1 MQDNENFKDDKS
13 QSSLDIKSILYA
25 VISRWYWFAISLF
38 ICLAIGIYQIKKTE
52 PVYSSTAQL
61 LLKDE
66 DQGNSSGDLGGA
78 FSNMGL
84 LKTNTNIQNEILT
97 ITSSPTIREVV
108 KRLNLQVNYTVP
120 GRLYNP
126 TIYGTSLPISIS
138 FPEMPEENSAGMTVT
153 LHKNGSATLSDFM
166 ANNEDVSGK
175 PVNIKTI
182 SKIDT
187 ISTPVGKIVVAPN
200 AAFKPA
206 NKTDEEMT
214 IFINK
219 LPIASTTSAFGTRLS
234 AQKPNDCSVIEL
246 TYNDVSPERAID
258 FLNTLIEVYN
268 ENWIRDKNRISVSTS
283 EFIKERLAVIENE
296 LGNVD
301 SDISSYK
308 STHRLPDVEQASQM
322 YFQRATSA
330 SDEVLNYNN
339 RLGMARYIR
348 NYLSNS
354 AISYNVL
361 PANSGLENLSIEGQ
375 ITAYNNLLLKRNQM
389 VSNSSASNPLV
400 VDIDNQLAGMREAI
414 LTSIDNYIV
423 LLNSSVQMA
432 QTSQAAA
439 SSQLAASPTQARY
452 LLSVERQQKVKENL
466 YLYLLQKRE
475 ENELSQAFTAY
486 NSRLIAPP
494 ATGALIAPTSQKTLL
509 IFLLI
514 GLAIPAA
521 AVYIT
526 EMFNTKVRGRRDL
539 ECLTVPFLGEIPL
552 GYKKRHGIQKL
563 RPARPEEKDQRII
576 MVKKGCGNVINEAFR
591 VIRTNLEMMADGES
605 KLGHIIALTS
615 ANPGS
620 GKTFIT
626 TNLAAVLAIKNKKVA
641 IVDLDLR
648 KASLSKFAT
657 NAPTIGVTS
666 YLSGHASL
674 DQIRTSYQVEETRP
688 DVSGKQFSFD
698 IYPVGAIPPN
708 PAELL
713 YSPRLKTMLDT
724 LRNEYDYILLDCPP
738 VEVIAD
744 AKIINRH
751 ADMTIFI
758 IRSGLLE
765 REMLPQIQKFY
776 DNQRYHNMAII
787 LNGTDYTSIAG
798 LTSRF
803 GYGYGYGY
811 GYRIKNGKNAY

>member
-1 MQDNENFKDDKS
+1 VQDNENFKAENQ
-13 QSSLDIKSILYA
+13 QSGINLKNLLYA
-25 VISRWYWFAISLF
+25 VLSRWYWFVISLF
-38 ICLAIGIYQIKKTE
+38 IFFALGVYQIKKTE
-52 PVYSSTAQL
+52 PVYTSSAQL
-61 LLKDE
+61 LLKD
-66 DQGNSSGDLGGA
+66 DNNSGGDVGGA
-78 FSNMGL
+78 FSDMGL
-84 LKTNTNIQNEILT
+84 LKSNTNIQNEILT
-97 ITSSPTIREVV
+97 IKSSPTISEVV
-108 KRLNLQVNYTVP
+108 KRLNLMVNYTIP

-126 TIYGTSLPISIS
+126 TIYGSSLPVSIT
-138 FPEMPEENSAGMTVT
+138 FNDIPDDNSASLTAT
-153 LHKNGSATLSDFM
+153 LHKDGSLSLSDFSPVDEANAGKALRVSSINKIQTIQSPVGKLTIAPNASYTPPSGGLQDDMVIYVLKNSLGSAT
-166 ANNEDVSGK
+166 GQY
-175 PVNIKTI
+175 
-182 SKIDT
+182 
-187 ISTPVGKIVVAPN
+187 VGK
-200 AAFKPA
+200 
-206 NKTDEEMT
+206 
-214 IFINK
+214 
-219 LPIASTTSAFGTRLS
+219 LS
-234 AQKPNDCSVIEL
+234 ARKADDCSVIEL
-246 TYNDVSPERAID
+246 SFNDVSSDRTID

-268 ENWIRDKNRISVSTS
+268 ENWIRDKNRISISTS
-283 EFIKERLAVIENE
+283 EFIKERLAVIESD

-308 STHRLPDVEQASQM
+308 SSHRLPDVDQASSL

-330 SDEVLNYNN
+330 SDEVLKLNN

-354 AISYNVL
+354 ANSFNVL

-432 QTSQAAA
+432 QSSQAAA
-439 SSQLAASPTQARY
+439 SSQLAANPTQARY

-494 ATGALIAPTSQKTLL
+494 SRGGMIAPTEQK
-509 IFLLI
+509 IMMMYLLI
-514 GLAIPAA
+514 GFAIPAA
-521 AVYIT
+521 GVYLA
-526 EMFNTKVRGRRDL
+526 EMFNTKVRGRKDI
-539 ECLTVPFLGEIPL
+539 ESLTVPFLGEIPL
-552 GYKKRHGIQKL
+552 GFKRRHGLQRL
-563 RPARPEEKDQRII
+563 RKPHENELSKRIV
-576 MVKKGCGNVINEAFR
+576 MVKRGCGNVINEAFR
-591 VIRTNLEMMADGES
+591 VIRTNLEMMTDGES
-605 KLGHIIALTS
+605 GKGHVIGLTS

-626 TNLAAVLAIKNKKVA
+626 MNLAAVLAIKNKKVI

-648 KASLSKFAT
+648 KASLSK
-657 NAPTIGVTS
+657 TITDTTVGVTS
-666 YLSGHASL
+666 YLSGHAAINDLIVSR
-674 DQIRTSYQVEETRP
+674 DVE
-688 DVSGKQFSFD
+688 DVKQGTQTEEHHFD
-698 IYPVGAIPPN
+698 VIPVGAIPPN

-713 YSPRLKTMLDT
+713 YSPRLKVLLDQ
-724 LRNEYDYILLDCPP
+724 LRDEYDYVLLDCPP

-744 AKIINRH
+744 TKIINRH
-751 ADMTIFI
+751 VDLTLFI

-765 REMLPQIQKFY
+765 REMLPYIQQFY

-787 LNGTDYTSIAG
+787 LNGTDNSSIVG
-798 LTSRF
+798 IRSNF

-811 GYRIKNGKNAY
+811 GYGSKRTKGHAY

>member
-1 MQDNENFKDDKS
+1 MQDNENFKAENQ
-13 QSSLDIKSILYA
+13 QSGINLKNLLYA
-25 VISRWYWFAISLF
+25 VLSRWYWFVISLF
-38 ICLAIGIYQIKKTE
+38 IFFALGVYQIKKTE
-52 PVYSSTAQL
+52 PVYTSSAQL
-61 LLKDE
+61 LLKD
-66 DQGNSSGDLGGA
+66 DNNSGGDVGGA
-78 FSNMGL
+78 FSDMGL
-84 LKTNTNIQNEILT
+84 LKSNTNIQNEILT
-97 ITSSPTIREVV
+97 IKSSPTISEVV
-108 KRLNLQVNYTVP
+108 KRLNLMVNYTIP

-126 TIYGTSLPISIS
+126 TIYGSSLPVSIT
-138 FPEMPEENSAGMTVT
+138 FNDIPDDNSASLTAT
-153 LHKNGSATLSDFM
+153 LHKDGSLSLSDFSPVDEANAGKALRVSSINKIQTIQSPVGKLTIAPNASYTPPSGGLQDDMVIYVSKNSLGSAT
-166 ANNEDVSGK
+166 GQY
-175 PVNIKTI
+175 
-182 SKIDT
+182 
-187 ISTPVGKIVVAPN
+187 VGK
-200 AAFKPA
+200 
-206 NKTDEEMT
+206 
-214 IFINK
+214 
-219 LPIASTTSAFGTRLS
+219 LS
-234 AQKPNDCSVIEL
+234 ARKADDCSVIEL
-246 TYNDVSPERAID
+246 SFNDVSSDRTID

-268 ENWIRDKNRISVSTS
+268 ENWIRDKNRISISTS
-283 EFIKERLAVIENE
+283 EFIKERLAVIESD

-308 STHRLPDVEQASQM
+308 SSHRLPDVDQASSL

-330 SDEVLNYNN
+330 SDEVLKLNN

-354 AISYNVL
+354 ANSFNVL

-432 QTSQAAA
+432 QSSQAAA
-439 SSQLAASPTQARY
+439 SSQLAANPTQARY

-494 ATGALIAPTSQKTLL
+494 SRGGMIAPTEQK
-509 IFLLI
+509 IMMMYLLI
-514 GLAIPAA
+514 GFAIPAA
-521 AVYIT
+521 GVYLA
-526 EMFNTKVRGRRDL
+526 EMFNTKVRGRKDI
-539 ECLTVPFLGEIPL
+539 ESLTVPFLGEIPL
-552 GYKKRHGIQKL
+552 GFKRRRGLQRL
-563 RPARPEEKDQRII
+563 RKPHENELSKRIV
-576 MVKKGCGNVINEAFR
+576 MVKRGCGNVINEAFR
-591 VIRTNLEMMADGES
+591 VIRTNLEMMTDGES
-605 KLGHIIALTS
+605 GKGHVIGLTS

-626 TNLAAVLAIKNKKVA
+626 MNLAAVLAIKNKKVI

-648 KASLSKFAT
+648 KASLSK
-657 NAPTIGVTS
+657 TITDTTVGVTS
-666 YLSGHASL
+666 YLSGHAAINDLIVSR
-674 DQIRTSYQVEETRP
+674 DVE
-688 DVSGKQFSFD
+688 DVKQGTQTEEHHFD
-698 IYPVGAIPPN
+698 VIPVGAIPPN

-713 YSPRLKTMLDT
+713 YSPRLKVLLDQ
-724 LRNEYDYILLDCPP
+724 LRDEYDYVLLDCPP

-744 AKIINRH
+744 TKIINRH
-751 ADMTIFI
+751 VDLTLFI

-765 REMLPQIQKFY
+765 REMLPYIQQFY

-787 LNGTDYTSIAG
+787 LNGTDNSSIVG
-798 LTSRF
+798 IRSNF

-811 GYRIKNGKNAY
+811 GYGSKRTKGHAY

>member
-1 MQDNENFKDDKS
+1 MQDNENFKAENQ
-13 QSSLDIKSILYA
+13 QSGINLKNLLYA
-25 VISRWYWFAISLF
+25 VLSRWYWFVISLF
-38 ICLAIGIYQIKKTE
+38 IFFALGVYQIKKTE
-52 PVYSSTAQL
+52 PVYTSSAQL
-61 LLKDE
+61 LLKD
-66 DQGNSSGDLGGA
+66 DNNSGGDVGGA
-78 FSNMGL
+78 FSDMGL
-84 LKTNTNIQNEILT
+84 LKSNTNIQNEILT
-97 ITSSPTIREVV
+97 IKSSPTISEVV
-108 KRLNLQVNYTVP
+108 KRLNLMVNYTIP

-126 TIYGTSLPISIS
+126 TIYGSSLPVSIT
-138 FPEMPEENSAGMTVT
+138 FNDIPDDNSASLTAT
-153 LHKNGSATLSDFM
+153 LHKDGSLSLSDFSPVDEANAGKALRVSSINKIQTIQSPVGKLTIAPNASYTPPSGGLQDDMVIYVLKNSLGSAT
-166 ANNEDVSGK
+166 GQY
-175 PVNIKTI
+175 
-182 SKIDT
+182 
-187 ISTPVGKIVVAPN
+187 VGK
-200 AAFKPA
+200 
-206 NKTDEEMT
+206 
-214 IFINK
+214 
-219 LPIASTTSAFGTRLS
+219 LS
-234 AQKPNDCSVIEL
+234 ARKADDCSVIEL
-246 TYNDVSPERAID
+246 SFNDVSSDRTID

-268 ENWIRDKNRISVSTS
+268 ENWIRDKNRISISTS
-283 EFIKERLAVIENE
+283 EFIKERLAVIESD

-308 STHRLPDVEQASQM
+308 SSHRLPDVDQASSL

-330 SDEVLNYNN
+330 SDEVLKLNN

-354 AISYNVL
+354 ANSFNVL

-432 QTSQAAA
+432 QSSQAAA
-439 SSQLAASPTQARY
+439 SSQLAANPTQARY

-494 ATGALIAPTSQKTLL
+494 SRGGMIAPTEQK
-509 IFLLI
+509 IMMMYLLI
-514 GLAIPAA
+514 GFAIPAA
-521 AVYIT
+521 GVYLA
-526 EMFNTKVRGRRDL
+526 EMFNTKVRGRKDI
-539 ECLTVPFLGEIPL
+539 ESLTVPFLGEIPL
-552 GYKKRHGIQKL
+552 GFKRRHGLQRL
-563 RPARPEEKDQRII
+563 RKPHENELSKRIV
-576 MVKKGCGNVINEAFR
+576 MVKRGCGNVINEAFR
-591 VIRTNLEMMADGES
+591 VIRTNLEMMTDGES
-605 KLGHIIALTS
+605 GKGHVIGLTS

-626 TNLAAVLAIKNKKVA
+626 MNLAAVLAIKNKKVI

-648 KASLSKFAT
+648 KASLSK
-657 NAPTIGVTS
+657 TITDTTVGVTS
-666 YLSGHASL
+666 YLSGHAAINDLIVSR
-674 DQIRTSYQVEETRP
+674 DVE
-688 DVSGKQFSFD
+688 DVKQGTQTEEHHFD
-698 IYPVGAIPPN
+698 VIPVGAIPPN

-713 YSPRLKTMLDT
+713 YSPRLKVLLDQ
-724 LRNEYDYILLDCPP
+724 LRDEYDYVLLDCPP

-744 AKIINRH
+744 TKIINRH
-751 ADMTIFI
+751 VDLTLFI

-765 REMLPQIQKFY
+765 REMLPYIQQFY

-787 LNGTDYTSIAG
+787 LNGTDNSSIVG
-798 LTSRF
+798 IRSNF

-811 GYRIKNGKNAY
+811 GYGSKRTKGHAY

>member
-1 MQDNENFKDDKS
+1 MQDNENFKAETQ
-13 QSSLDIKSILYA
+13 QSGLNLKNLLYA
-25 VISRWYWFAISLF
+25 VLSRWYWFVISLF
-38 ICLAIGIYQIKKTE
+38 IFGALGIYQIKKTE
-52 PVYSSTAQL
+52 PVYTSSAQL
-61 LLKDE
+61 LLKD
-66 DQGNSSGDLGGA
+66 DNNSGGDVGGA
-78 FSNMGL
+78 FSDMGL

-97 ITSSPTIREVV
+97 IKSSPTISEVV
-108 KRLNLQVNYTVP
+108 KRLNLMVNYTIP

-126 TIYGTSLPISIS
+126 TIYGSSLPVSITFNDITDDNVAS
-138 FPEMPEENSAGMTVT
+138 LTAT
-153 LHKNGSATLSDFM
+153 LHKDGSLSLSDFSPADEANAGKTIKVSSINKIQTIQSPIGKLTIAPNASYAPSADGLQEDMVIYVNKKSIGSAT
-166 ANNEDVSGK
+166 K
-175 PVNIKTI
+175 QY
-182 SKIDT
+182 
-187 ISTPVGKIVVAPN
+187 VGK
-200 AAFKPA
+200 
-206 NKTDEEMT
+206 
-214 IFINK
+214 
-219 LPIASTTSAFGTRLS
+219 LS
-234 AQKPNDCSVIEL
+234 ARKADDCSVIEL
-246 TYNDVSPERAID
+246 SFNDVSPDRTID
-258 FLNTLIEVYN
+258 FLNTLIDVYN
-268 ENWIRDKNRISVSTS
+268 ENWIRDKNRISISTS
-283 EFIKERLAVIENE
+283 EFIKERLAVIESD

-308 STHRLPDVEQASQM
+308 SSHRLPDVDQASSL

-330 SDEVLNYNN
+330 SDEVLKLNN

-354 AISYNVL
+354 ANSFNVL

-432 QTSQAAA
+432 QSSQAAA
-439 SSQLAASPTQARY
+439 SSQLAANPTQARY

-494 ATGALIAPTSQKTLL
+494 SRGGKIAPTEQK
-509 IFLLI
+509 IMMMYLLI
-514 GLAIPAA
+514 GLAIPSAG
-521 AVYIT
+521 VYLA
-526 EMFNTKVRGRRDL
+526 EMFNTKVRGRKDI
-539 ECLTVPFLGEIPL
+539 ESLTVPFLGEIPL
-552 GYKKRHGIQKL
+552 GFKRRRGLQRL
-563 RPARPEEKDQRII
+563 RKPHEDELSKRIV
-576 MVKKGCGNVINEAFR
+576 MVKRGCGNVINEAFR
-591 VIRTNLEMMADGES
+591 VIRTNLEMMTDGES
-605 KLGHIIALTS
+605 GKGHVIGLTS

-626 TNLAAVLAIKNKKVA
+626 MNLAAVLAIKNKKVI

-648 KASLSKFAT
+648 KASLSK
-657 NAPTIGVTS
+657 TITDTTVGVTS
-666 YLSGHASL
+666 YLSGHASVK
-674 DQIRTSYQVEETRP
+674 DMIVSHKVEDYKPGTHSEEYHF
-688 DVSGKQFSFD
+688 DV
-698 IYPVGAIPPN
+698 IPVGAIPPN

-713 YSPRLKTMLDT
+713 YSPRLKALLDQ
-724 LRNEYDYILLDCPP
+724 LREEYDYVLIDCPP

-744 AKIINRH
+744 TKIINRH
-751 ADMTIFI
+751 VDLTLFI

-765 REMLPQIQKFY
+765 REMLPYIQQFY

-787 LNGTDYTSIAG
+787 LNGTDNSSIVG
-798 LTSRF
+798 IRSNF

-811 GYRIKNGKNAY
+811 GYGSKRTKGHAY

>member
-1 MQDNENFKDDKS
+1 MQDNENFKANS
-13 QSSLDIKSILYA
+13 QQSGINLKNLLYA
-25 VISRWYWFAISLF
+25 VLSRWYWFVISVF
-38 ICLAIGIYQIKKTE
+38 IFGALGIYQIKKTE
-52 PVYSSTAQL
+52 PVFTSSAQL

-78 FSNMGL
+78 FSNMGV

-97 ITSSPTIREVV
+97 MTSSPTIREVV
-108 KRLNLQVNYTVP
+108 KRLNLMVNYTVP

-126 TIYGTSLPISIS
+126 TVYGHNLPIIIT
-138 FPEMPEENSAGMTVT
+138 FNDVPDDKSASLTATVN
-153 LHKNGSATLSDFM
+153 KDGSLTLSDFNGTG
-166 ANNEDVSGK
+166 ANADKSLK
-175 PVNIKTI
+175 IKTLD
-182 SKIDT
+182 KIQT
-187 ISTPVGKIVVAPN
+187 VETPLGKITIAPN
-200 AAFKPA
+200 PAYKPA
-206 NKTDEEMT
+206 GNDDIT
-214 IFINK
+214 IFVSKQDIG
-219 LPIASTTSAFGTRLS
+219 SATGTYVGRLH
-234 AQKPNDCSVIEL
+234 AKKHDDCSVINL
-246 TYNDVSPERAID
+246 TYNDVSSDRCID
-258 FLNTLIEVYN
+258 FLNTLIEVYQ
-268 ENWIRDKNRISVSTS
+268 ENWVRDKNRISISTS
-283 EFIKERLAVIENE
+283 EFIKERLAVIEGE

-308 STHRLPDVEQASQM
+308 SSHRLPDVDQASAL
-322 YFQRATSA
+322 YFQRATTA
-330 SDEVLNYNN
+330 SDEVLKLNN

-354 AISYNVL
+354 ANSFNVL

-400 VDIDNQLAGMREAI
+400 VDTDNQLAGMREAI

-439 SSQLAASPTQARY
+439 SSQLAANPTQARY

-494 ATGALIAPTSQKTLL
+494 ARGGMIAPTAQK
-509 IFLLI
+509 IMMMFLLI
-514 GLAIPAA
+514 GLAIPSAG
-521 AVYIT
+521 VYLA
-526 EMFNTKVRGRRDL
+526 EMFNTKVRGRKDI
-539 ECLTVPFLGEIPL
+539 ESLTVPFLGEIPL
-552 GYKKRHGIQKL
+552 GFKRRRGLQRL
-563 RPARPEEKDQRII
+563 RKAHENELSKRIV
-576 MVKKGCGNVINEAFR
+576 MVKRGCGNVINEAFR
-591 VIRTNLEMMADGES
+591 VIRTNLEMMTDGES
-605 KLGHIIALTS
+605 GKGHVIGLTS

-626 TNLAAVLAIKNKKVA
+626 MNLAAVLAIKNKKVI

-648 KASLSKFAT
+648 KASLSKTITDAH
-657 NAPTIGVTS
+657 AIGVTS
-666 YLSGHASL
+666 YLSGHAAINDL
-674 DQIRTSYQVEETRP
+674 ITSRPIEDCKPEDHKEEYHY
-688 DVSGKQFSFD
+688 DV
-698 IYPVGAIPPN
+698 ITVGAIPPN

-713 YSPRLKTMLDT
+713 YSPRLKTMLDQ
-724 LRNEYDYILLDCPP
+724 LREEYDYVLLDCPP

-744 AKIINRH
+744 TKIINRH
-751 ADMTIFI
+751 VDLTLFI

-765 REMLPQIQKFY
+765 RDMLPYIQQFY

-787 LNGTDYTSIAG
+787 LNGTNNSSIAG
-798 LTSRF
+798 IRSNF

-811 GYRIKNGKNAY
+811 GYGSKRTKGHAY